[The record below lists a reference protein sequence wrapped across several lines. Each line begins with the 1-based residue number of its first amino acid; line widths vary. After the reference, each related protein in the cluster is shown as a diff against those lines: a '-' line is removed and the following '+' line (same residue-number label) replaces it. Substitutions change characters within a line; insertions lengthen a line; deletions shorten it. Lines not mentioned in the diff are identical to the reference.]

1 MWHWGSSPDQVLAS
15 VLDGREGIMPEW
27 GTVLTGMGGP
37 EAVDY
42 TVAYVR
48 ALSDPA
54 MLQNDF
60 MATQGRKLYEGVCA
74 ACHGVDGTGN
84 QDLGAPDLTDDY
96 WMYGASRESL
106 RQTIMQGRHGSMP
119 AHREL
124 LGETRARL
132 AAAYAWSLSHNEAR
146 TAAQ

>member
-1 MWHWGSSPDQVLAS
+1 M
-15 VLDGREGIMPEW
+15 
-27 GTVLTGMGGP
+27 
-37 EAVDY
+37 
-42 TVAYVR
+42 
-48 ALSDPA
+48 
-54 MLQNDF
+54 
-60 MATQGRKLYEGVCA
+60 CA

>member
-1 MWHWGSSPDQVLAS
+1 
-15 VLDGREGIMPEW
+15 
-27 GTVLTGMGGP
+27 
-37 EAVDY
+37 
-42 TVAYVR
+42 
-48 ALSDPA
+48 
-54 MLQNDF
+54 